1 MDFYV
6 YLNGQQQGP
15 LTKEQ
20 LQELNIAAETPVW
33 YEGLK
38 DWTPAGQAEGTAWLF
53 NQQTPPPINP
63 QQSEPNVPPYQPQQQ
78 YGPTQYAQQQY
89 HEEVP
94 PCPDNNLGWAIAV
107 TVLCCVPFGIVAII
121 KAASVNDKYNRGDYD
136 GAVAAAKSAR
146 NWSIIGAICSVV
158 FWAIYIIGVFVFSLY
173 GINPY

>member
-1 MDFYV
+1 
-6 YLNGQQQGP
+6 
-15 LTKEQ
+15 
-20 LQELNIAAETPVW
+20 
-33 YEGLK
+33 
-38 DWTPAGQAEGTAWLF
+38 
-53 NQQTPPPINP
+53 
-63 QQSEPNVPPYQPQQQ
+63 VPPYQPQQQ